1 MSLVEQVIALIFS
14 FIYGGVLSV
23 LYNFNYNILFYKN
36 RVVKIIFNIIFIF
49 DLVLIYFL
57 VMRKINNA
65 VIHPY
70 FYLLIILGFFTFFDI
85 TKRFRKLIKMP
96 EVKKKTK
103 KRDQK
108 CKEWLVNVELVFL
121 WFYNIS

>member
-1 MSLVEQVIALIFS
+1 MMNLSEQVVALIFS

-36 RVVKIIFNIIFIF
+36 RVVKIIFNILFIL

-65 VIHPY
+65 IIHPY
-70 FYLLIILGFFTFFDI
+70 FYLFIIFGFSLFFDFS
-85 TKRFRKLIKMP
+85 KRLRKLLKLP
-96 EVKKKTK
+96 EVKKKIK
-103 KRDQK
+103 KDDQK
-108 CKEWLVNVELVFL
+108 CKK
-121 WFYNIS
+121 

>member
-1 MSLVEQVIALIFS
+1 MMNLSEQVVALIFS

-36 RVVKIIFNIIFIF
+36 RVVKIIFNILFIL

-65 VIHPY
+65 IIHPY
-70 FYLLIILGFFTFFDI
+70 FYLFIIFGFSLFFDFS
-85 TKRFRKLIKMP
+85 KRFRKLLKMP
-96 EVKKKTK
+96 EVKEKIKKD
-103 KRDQK
+103 DQK
-108 CKEWLVNVELVFL
+108 CKK
-121 WFYNIS
+121 

>member
-1 MSLVEQVIALIFS
+1 MSLVEQVVSLIFS

-36 RVVKIIFNIIFIF
+36 RVVKIIFNILFVF

-70 FYLLIILGFFTFFDI
+70 FYLFIILGFFTFFNI
-85 TKRFRKLIKMP
+85 TKKFRKLLKVP
-96 EVKKKTK
+96 EVKKKPK
-103 KRDQK
+103 KDDQK
-108 CKEWLVNVELVFL
+108 CKEWLVNIELVFL
-121 WFYNIS
+121 WVYNIC

>member
-1 MSLVEQVIALIFS
+1 MMSLSEQVVALIFS

-36 RVVKIIFNIIFIF
+36 RVVKIIFNILFIL

-65 VIHPY
+65 IIHPY
-70 FYLLIILGFFTFFDI
+70 FYLLIILGFFLFFDV
-85 TKRFRKLIKMP
+85 TKRFRMMVKMP
-96 EVKKKTK
+96 EVKKKIK
-103 KRDQK
+103 KDAQK
-108 CKEWLVNVELVFL
+108 CKK
-121 WFYNIS
+121 

>member
-1 MSLVEQVIALIFS
+1 MMNLSEQVVALIFS

-36 RVVKIIFNIIFIF
+36 RVVKIIFNILFIL

-65 VIHPY
+65 IIHPY
-70 FYLLIILGFFTFFDI
+70 FYLFIIFGFSLFFDFS
-85 TKRFRKLIKMP
+85 KCFRKLLKMP
-96 EVKKKTK
+96 EVKKKIK
-103 KRDQK
+103 KDDQK
-108 CKEWLVNVELVFL
+108 CKK
-121 WFYNIS
+121 

>member
-1 MSLVEQVIALIFS
+1 MMNLSEQVVALIFS

-36 RVVKIIFNIIFIF
+36 RVVKIIFNILFIL

-65 VIHPY
+65 IIHPY
-70 FYLLIILGFFTFFDI
+70 FYLFIIFGFSLFFDFS
-85 TKRFRKLIKMP
+85 KRFRKLLKMP
-96 EVKKKTK
+96 EVKKKIK
-103 KRDQK
+103 KDAQK
-108 CKEWLVNVELVFL
+108 CKK
-121 WFYNIS
+121 

>member
-1 MSLVEQVIALIFS
+1 MMNLSEQVVALIFS

-36 RVVKIIFNIIFIF
+36 RVVKIIFNILFIL

-65 VIHPY
+65 IIHPY
-70 FYLLIILGFFTFFDI
+70 FYLFIIFGFSLFFDFS
-85 TKRFRKLIKMP
+85 KRFRKLLKMP
-96 EVKKKTK
+96 EVKKKIK
-103 KRDQK
+103 KDDKK
-108 CKEWLVNVELVFL
+108 CKK
-121 WFYNIS
+121 

>member
-1 MSLVEQVIALIFS
+1 MSLVEQVVSLIFS

-36 RVVKIIFNIIFIF
+36 RVVKIIFNILFVF

-70 FYLLIILGFFTFFDI
+70 FYLLIVLGFFVFFN
-85 TKRFRKLIKMP
+85 L
-96 EVKKKTK
+96 TK
-103 KRDQK
+103 KLRILLKVPDIKEKPKKDAQK
-108 CKEWLVNVELVFL
+108 CKD
-121 WFYNIS
+121 

>member
-1 MSLVEQVIALIFS
+1 MSLVEQVVALIFS

-36 RVVKIIFNIIFIF
+36 RVVKIIFNILFVF

-65 VIHPY
+65 VIHPS
-70 FYLLIILGFFTFFDI
+70 FYLFII
-85 TKRFRKLIKMP
+85 
-96 EVKKKTK
+96 
-103 KRDQK
+103 
-108 CKEWLVNVELVFL
+108 
-121 WFYNIS
+121 

>member
-1 MSLVEQVIALIFS
+1 MMNLSEQVVALIFS

-36 RVVKIIFNIIFIF
+36 RVVKIIFNILFIL

-65 VIHPY
+65 IIHPY
-70 FYLLIILGFFTFFDI
+70 FYLFIIFGFSLFFDFS
-85 TKRFRKLIKMP
+85 KRFRKLLKMP
-96 EVKKKTK
+96 EVNKKTK
-103 KRDQK
+103 KDDQN
-108 CKEWLVNVELVFL
+108 CKK
-121 WFYNIS
+121 